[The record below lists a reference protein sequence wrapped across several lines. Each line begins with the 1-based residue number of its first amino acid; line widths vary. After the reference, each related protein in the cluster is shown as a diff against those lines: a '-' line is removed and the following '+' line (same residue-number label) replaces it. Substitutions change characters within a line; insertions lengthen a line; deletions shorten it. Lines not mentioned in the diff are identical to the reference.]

1 MIPPI
6 KQLTVTSDGDTDDL
20 TEHLLQVVQTDD
32 THIRNVTNLHNR
44 STLWDKYKYHPYLTD
59 KDEVQKG
66 QVTCLRSHSKH

>member
-1 MIPPI
+1 VPERSQALFGALGTFRGEAMIPPI

-44 STLWDKYKYHPYLTD
+44 STL
-59 KDEVQKG
+59 
-66 QVTCLRSHSKH
+66 